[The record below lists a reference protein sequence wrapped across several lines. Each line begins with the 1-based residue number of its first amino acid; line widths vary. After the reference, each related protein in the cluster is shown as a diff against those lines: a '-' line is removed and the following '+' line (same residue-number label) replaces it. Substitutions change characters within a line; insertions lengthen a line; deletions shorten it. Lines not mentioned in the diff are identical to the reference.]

1 MMHFPPARAAAPT
14 EVGLSGYIKLFARV
28 ETLQARVNSARAAA
42 SDSLERL
49 NTAPRPEIG
58 DGSAFMALLDLHRSD
73 REALFEAMR
82 QLDAARAALRTATH
96 EATNP

>member
-14 EVGLSGYIKLFARV
+14 GVGLSGYLQLFARV
-28 ETLQARVNSARAAA
+28 EALQVQVHAARTAAA
-42 SDSLERL
+42 DSLERL

-58 DGSAFMALLDLHRSD
+58 DGSAFMTLLDRHRSD

-82 QLDAARAALRTATH
+82 QLDAARASLRTAALET
-96 EATNP
+96 TNP